1 MRFCQAL
8 KRQTPKRIRYI
19 NIIMFV
25 NKDLTHTFWNTVIN
39 KTQACFLICLC
50 FLLTTNVSLGWTT
63 EHICNQISFFSLV
76 LVETKFYQNKHFLT
90 FEKFDSTFLYGGELC
105 DRETAWFIYTQYGV
119 QYPFTLLNCRRSG
132 CWKNVTSST
141 SRSLK
146 ILYVYHIRI
155 LMTWYLI
162 MWLLPEKFRR
172 TLYILFRE
180 AFGRSSPSKDLKLT
194 ATVSP
199 SANIKLFF
207 ENYCF

>member
-1 MRFCQAL
+1 MKNSIAHFFMEENSATERLLDLSTHNTVYSILSLCWIADEVVAG
-8 KRQTPKRIRYI
+8 KMSIYRYI
-19 NIIMFV
+19 N
-25 NKDLTHTFWNTVIN
+25 T
-39 KTQACFLICLC
+39 
-50 FLLTTNVSLGWTT
+50 
-63 EHICNQISFFSLV
+63 
-76 LVETKFYQNKHFLT
+76 
-90 FEKFDSTFLYGGELC
+90 
-105 DRETAWFIYTQYGV
+105 
-119 QYPFTLLNCRRSG
+119 
-132 CWKNVTSST
+132 ST

-207 ENYCF
+207 ENYCFNGWLIFYSSLVLLIGTYTHNK

>member
-8 KRQTPKRIRYI
+8 KRQTPIRIRYI

-25 NKDLTHTFWNTVIN
+25 NEDLMHTFWNTVIN

-63 EHICNQISFFSLV
+63 EHICNQVSIFFSLV

-90 FEKFDSTFLYGGELC
+90 FEKFDSTFLYGGKLC

-132 CWKNVTSST
+132 YWKNV
-141 SRSLK
+141 
-146 ILYVYHIRI
+146 
-155 LMTWYLI
+155 
-162 MWLLPEKFRR
+162 
-172 TLYILFRE
+172 
-180 AFGRSSPSKDLKLT
+180 
-194 ATVSP
+194 
-199 SANIKLFF
+199 NISI
-207 ENYCF
+207 Y